1 MKKLVI
7 IILGVILLLPVLGC
21 TKSAEK
27 VLLIFSYHSEYSWV
41 VDEARG
47 VNDILKDRGV
57 ETEVF
62 YLDTKRNTSDEW
74 KDKVAE
80 EAVKKIEDFKPDVVI
95 VFDDNACELVAK
107 KYIGKSLPFVFCG
120 MNGEPQDY
128 GFPAQNITGVIERHH
143 FETTVNLLQR
153 LVPEV
158 ENLAII
164 TDDSPTSQ
172 AFLTTIENA
181 ELPAAIS
188 EFYATND
195 FDDWKSKVKELQTK
209 VDAIGIYVYHTV
221 KDNGGET
228 SLPPEDVLGWTLKNS
243 TLPDFTFS
251 DFTVKDGV
259 LCGVTVSG
267 YEQGKAA
274 AEIAVRILNGEKPV
288 DIPIERPEKGTPM
301 VNETR
306 ARDLNIEI
314 PADVLKDV
322 EIIP

>member
-1 MKKLVI
+1 M
-7 IILGVILLLPVLGC
+7 
-21 TKSAEK
+21 
-27 VLLIFSYHSEYSWV
+27 
-41 VDEARG
+41 
-47 VNDILKDRGV
+47 
-57 ETEVF
+57 
-62 YLDTKRNTSDEW
+62 
-74 KDKVAE
+74 
-80 EAVKKIEDFKPDVVI
+80 
-95 VFDDNACELVAK
+95 
-107 KYIGKSLPFVFCG
+107 
-120 MNGEPQDY
+120 
-128 GFPAQNITGVIERHH
+128 
-143 FETTVNLLQR
+143 
-153 LVPEV
+153 
-158 ENLAII
+158 
-164 TDDSPTSQ
+164 
-172 AFLTTIENA
+172 
-181 ELPAAIS
+181 
-188 EFYATND
+188 
-195 FDDWKSKVKELQTK
+195 
-209 VDAIGIYVYHTV
+209 YHTV